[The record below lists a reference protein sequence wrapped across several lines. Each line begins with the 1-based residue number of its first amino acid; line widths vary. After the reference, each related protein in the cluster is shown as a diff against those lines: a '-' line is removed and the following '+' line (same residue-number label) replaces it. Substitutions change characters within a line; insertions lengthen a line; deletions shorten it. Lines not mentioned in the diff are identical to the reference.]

1 MKQQIINTSFIKY
14 LLFAFFFL
22 FSINNFLANTDSITE
37 KIDSVT
43 EKTDTL
49 RTEFKEDN
57 EITIFHFELKEDI
70 TPAAWRLVNK
80 ATQQAKKM
88 NADVIIMELNTY
100 GGMVNMA
107 DSIRTRFI
115 NTNALTVSWI
125 NNNAASAGALI
136 SIACDSIY
144 MTKGANIGAATVV
157 DGTGSQLPDKY
168 QSYMRST
175 MRSTAEAKNRDPR
188 IAEAMVDDRIKIE
201 GIIDSGQV
209 LTFTTS
215 EAIKNN
221 FCEGEANSLDEVIEK
236 LGIEKYNITSYKAK
250 PIDKVIAFLLNPIVS
265 SILMLMI
272 FGGIYFELQT
282 PGVGFPLA
290 AAVLGAILYFAP
302 LYLEGLADNWE
313 ILLFILGLILIS
325 VEIFVIPGFGV
336 AGILGITF
344 VVAGL
349 TLSLI
354 ENDFFD
360 FSFTPKFEI
369 SRAFIRVVGTL
380 SGGMILMA
388 IFGKSLFNTPAMKR
402 IMLMD
407 TQRSDE
413 GYVISHEDQELL
425 LGTVGVAITD
435 LRPSGKVEINDELY
449 DAVTEGGFITRGSNV
464 KVIKTEGY
472 SIIVRKV

>member
-22 FSINNFLANTDSITE
+22 FSVNNFLANTDSIAE
-37 KIDSVT
+37 KIDTLAT
-43 EKTDTL
+43 ELKVD
-49 RTEFKEDN
+49 KE
-57 EITIFHFELKEDI
+57 IKIFHFELKEDI

-80 ATQQAKKM
+80 ATQQAKEM

-115 NTNALTVSWI
+115 NTKALTVSWI

-221 FCEGEANSLDEVIEK
+221 FCEGEANSLEEVIEM
-236 LGIEKYNITSYKAK
+236 LGIEKYNITSYEAKAL
-250 PIDKVIAFLLNPIVS
+250 DKVISFLLNPIVS

-302 LYLEGLADNWE
+302 LYLEGLAANWE
-313 ILLFILGLILIS
+313 ILLFVVGLILIS
-325 VEIFVIPGFGV
+325 IEIFVIPGFGV
-336 AGILGITF
+336 AGIIGITF

-369 SRAFIRVVGTL
+369 SKAFIRVVGTL

-407 TQRSDE
+407 EQRSSE
-413 GYVISHEDQELL
+413 GYVISHESQEQL
-425 LGTVGVAITD
+425 LGSVGIAVTD
-435 LRPSGKVEINDELY
+435 LRPSGKVEIDDEIY
-449 DAVTEGGFITRGSNV
+449 DAVTEGGFITRGNNV

>member
-1 MKQQIINTSFIKY
+1 MKQLIINTSFIKY
-14 LLFAFFFL
+14 LLVAL
-22 FSINNFLANTDSITE
+22 LLLALNNNFLANPDSLEAKKDSIVQLSNE
-37 KIDSVT
+37 VREYKIY
-43 EKTDTL
+43 
-49 RTEFKEDN
+49 
-57 EITIFHFELKEDI
+57 HFELKEDI
-70 TPAAWRLVNK
+70 TPAAWRLVKK
-80 ATQQAKKM
+80 ATDEAKEM
-88 NADVIIMELNTY
+88 NADLIIMELNTY

-115 NTNALTVSWI
+115 NSKIRTVSWI

-175 MRSTAEAKNRDPR
+175 MRSTAEAKNRDPH

-215 EAIKNN
+215 EAIKHN
-221 FCEGEANSLDEVIEK
+221 FCEGEANTLEEVIEK
-236 LGIEKYNITSYKAK
+236 LGIEKYTITEYVAK
-250 PIDKVIAFLLNPIVS
+250 PVDKIIAFLLNPVVS

-290 AAVLGAILYFAP
+290 AAVLGAVLYFAP
-302 LYLEGLADNWE
+302 LYLEGLAANWE
-313 ILLFILGLILIS
+313 ILLFILGLILIA
-325 VEIFVIPGFGV
+325 VEIFVLPGFGI
-336 AGILGITF
+336 AGILGIIF
-344 VVAGL
+344 IVSGL

-360 FSFTPKFEI
+360 FTFTPRVEI
-369 SRAFIRVVGTL
+369 SKAFIRVVGTL
-380 SGGMILMA
+380 SGGLLLMA

-407 TQRSDE
+407 EQRSEE
-413 GYVISHEDQELL
+413 GYVISHAEQESLI
-425 LGTVGVAITD
+425 GSTGVAITD
-435 LRPSGKVEINDELY
+435 LRPSGKVECNDEIY
-449 DAVTEGGFITRGSNV
+449 DAVTEGGFIIKGSTV
-464 KVIKTEGY
+464 KVLKAEGY
-472 SIIVRKV
+472 SIVVRNLQK

>member
-22 FSINNFLANTDSITE
+22 FSINNFLANTDSIAE
-37 KIDSVT
+37 KIDTLTT
-43 EKTDTL
+43 EVKVD
-49 RTEFKEDN
+49 KE
-57 EITIFHFELKEDI
+57 IKIFHFELKEDI

-80 ATQQAKKM
+80 ATQQAKEM

-115 NTNALTVSWI
+115 NTKALTVSWI

-175 MRSTAEAKNRDPR
+175 MRSTAEAKNRDPK
-188 IAEAMVDDRIKIE
+188 IAEAMVDERIKIE
-201 GIIDSGQV
+201 GITDSGQV

-221 FCEGEANSLDEVIEK
+221 FCEGEANSLEEVIEM
-236 LGIEKYNITSYKAK
+236 LGIEKYSITSYEAKAL
-250 PIDKVIAFLLNPIVS
+250 DKVIAFLLNPVVS

-302 LYLEGLADNWE
+302 LYLEGLAANWE
-313 ILLFILGLILIS
+313 ILLFIVGLILIS

-336 AGILGITF
+336 AGILGIIF

-369 SRAFIRVVGTL
+369 SKAFIRVVGTL
-380 SGGMILMA
+380 SGGMVLMA

-407 TQRSDE
+407 EQRSSE
-413 GYVISHEDQELL
+413 GYVIGHENQEMM
-425 LGTVGVAITD
+425 LGSIGIAVTD
-435 LRPSGKVEINDELY
+435 LRPSGKVEINDEIY
-449 DAVTEGGFITRGSNV
+449 DAVTEGGFITRGNNV
-464 KVIKTEGY
+464 KVVKTEGY
-472 SIIVRKV
+472 SIIVRKA

>member
-22 FSINNFLANTDSITE
+22 FSINNFLANTDSLTE
-37 KIDSVT
+37 KIDT
-43 EKTDTL
+43 LATDL
-49 RTEFKEDN
+49 EANKEVK
-57 EITIFHFELKEDI
+57 IFHFELKEDI

-80 ATQQAKKM
+80 ATQQAKEM

-221 FCEGEANSLDEVIEK
+221 FCEGEANSLEEVIEM
-236 LGIEKYNITSYKAK
+236 LEIDKYTITSYEAKAL
-250 PIDKVIAFLLNPIVS
+250 DKVISFLLNPVVS

-302 LYLEGLADNWE
+302 LYLEGLAANWE
-313 ILLFILGLILIS
+313 ILLFIAGLILIS
-325 VEIFVIPGFGV
+325 IEIFVIPGFGI
-336 AGILGITF
+336 AGILGISF
-344 VVAGL
+344 IVAGL

-354 ENDFFD
+354 GNDLFD

-369 SRAFIRVVGTL
+369 SKAFIRVVSTL
-380 SGGMILMA
+380 SGGMLLMA
-388 IFGKSLFNTPAMKR
+388 IFGKSIFNTPAMKR

-407 TQRSDE
+407 EQRSSE
-413 GYVISHEDQELL
+413 GYVISHEDQELI
-425 LGTVGVAITD
+425 LGSVGVAITD
-435 LRPSGKVEINDELY
+435 LRPSGKVEINDEIY
-449 DAVTEGGFITRGSNV
+449 DAVTEGNFISRGNNV